1 MKRQCILRDNK
12 GASLVMVLVAMLFVG
27 IIASI
32 ALTITV
38 GNTKST
44 KASIDTS
51 ENFYSSE
58 SVLDDLEMYLKKLA
72 TSAATEAYGKTL
84 AGSLTDIEG
93 DFTNNF
99 KEIFIDVLTG
109 TDGVFTSY
117 AEEDA
122 NDTSKMVIRAD
133 FVKNQIS
140 FNRPGNITIKYDKD
154 SFSDPDSI
162 TYPTLKGV
170 EIIYIDADG
179 YETKL
184 TTDITFRAQ
193 LPSTDTADTSGEFT
207 YDIDHFVMMAGGSIK
222 PSGSG
227 DTMSSISG
235 DYTGNIY
242 AQNNFIVNTDNAT
255 TDDWINLRSQY
266 ILVGGNINVLGRMT
280 VKPIGDSTIVYEGP
294 GTKIGAEVWT
304 NSILLNSTNAEVS
317 TGRVSDPDDTSNYL
331 NTDVYLK
338 GSLELNGA
346 KSKYTAVG
354 GRLYGYSEDGNAVIT
369 GGRPESSSIIL
380 NGLGAQLDLSALG
393 SLRIAGKAYTALPD
407 LDGIDEL
414 YDFYNG
420 EGAEPTNLTY
430 FTQGE
435 SITYRAVQAL
445 YLIPGDYI
453 AGVGHNPM
461 KKSEFAS
468 ITANSINPPKTI
480 FGEAGTSGYLLNA
493 GKFKSQVVRY
503 LNGDDYVYLFW
514 DFKDTDAAV
523 DYFNKVT
530 VHDSDPDT
538 ADGRYYDLVLKQF
551 SMMNADNGCIK
562 LPTDTK
568 TNGNALKYSAKT
580 FGKVTASSAGLSG
593 YDGYFKG
600 MMSNLDSSSSL
611 SDPNLIKNMLP
622 GFCEKDDDG
631 NYTHPAAT
639 SFNGAIQGPLDYF
652 DKSGRHHTSD
662 SVEGASGAIGANYW
676 LKTGPNVTISSIDDS
691 YTYIIITPGNVTF
704 SDACTG
710 SFRGMIIA
718 GGNITLPD
726 DMDMECL
733 GMLKYNAK
741 VGGTTTAVDTTE
753 FKALLS
759 VVYDD
764 SVVTD
769 GNSIL
774 RSIFGLRDNSM
785 HAGGDNDGELIKITT
800 NEWNRN

>member
-1 MKRQCILRDNK
+1 MKRQCIIRDNR
-12 GASLVMVLVAMLFVG
+12 GASLVMVLVAMFFVG

-93 DFTNNF
+93 DFANNF
-99 KEIFIDVLTG
+99 KEIFVDVLTG

-117 AEEDA
+117 AEQDA
-122 NDTSKMVIRAD
+122 TDINKMVIQAD

-140 FNRPGNITIKYDKD
+140 FNRPGNITIKYDKN
-154 SFSDPDSI
+154 SFSDLDSM
-162 TYPTLKGV
+162 TYPVLKGV
-170 EIIYIDADG
+170 EIIYLDADG
-179 YETKL
+179 YESKI
-184 TTDITFRAQ
+184 TTDIAFKAQ
-193 LPSTDTADTSGEFT
+193 LPSTDTTDTSGDFT
-207 YDIDHFVMMAGGSIK
+207 YDIDHFVMIAGGNIK

-242 AQNNFIVNTDNAT
+242 AKNDFIVNTNNAT

-266 ILVGGNINVLGRMT
+266 VLVGGNINVKGRMS
-280 VKPIGDSTIVYEGP
+280 VKPIGDSSIVYEGP

-304 NSILLNSTNAEVS
+304 NNMYLNSTNAEVS
-317 TGRVSDPDDTSNYL
+317 TGRVADPDDTSSYL
-331 NTDVYLK
+331 DTDVYLK
-338 GSLELNGA
+338 GSLELNGSKA
-346 KSKYTAVG
+346 KYTAVG
-354 GRLYGYSEDGNAVIT
+354 GRLYGYSEDGNTFIA
-369 GGRPESSSIIL
+369 GGKPESSSIIL
-380 NGLGAQLDLSALG
+380 NGLGARLDLSALG

-407 LDGIDEL
+407 IDGIDEL

-420 EGAEPTNLTY
+420 EGEEPTDISY

-435 SITYRAVQAL
+435 SVTYRAIQAL

-461 KKSEFAS
+461 KASEYAS
-468 ITANSINPPKTI
+468 ISSSSINPPETI
-480 FGEAGTSGYLLNA
+480 FGVEGSSGYLLNA
-493 GKFKSQVVRY
+493 AKYKKQVVRY
-503 LNGDDYVYLFW
+503 LNGENYVYLFW

-530 VHDSDPDT
+530 AS
-538 ADGRYYDLVLKQF
+538 DGRYYDLALKQF
-551 SMMNADNGCIK
+551 SMMNPDGGYIK

-568 TNGNALKYSAKT
+568 TNGNALKYDQTNKFS
-580 FGKVTASSAGLSG
+580 KVASTSAGLSG
-593 YDGYFKG
+593 YEGYFNG
-600 MMSNLDSSSSL
+600 MMSNLDSSNSL
-611 SDPNLIKNMLP
+611 SESNLIKNMFE
-622 GFCEKDDDG
+622 GFYEKNEG
-631 NYTHPAAT
+631 GEYTHPAAT
-639 SFNGAIQGPLDYF
+639 SFNGEIQGPLDYF
-652 DKSGRHHTSD
+652 DKSGTHHTSD
-662 SVEGASGAIGANYW
+662 SVEGASGAISANYW
-676 LKTGPNVTISSIDDS
+676 LKTGSSITISSIDPT
-691 YTYIIITPGNVTF
+691 YTYIVITPGNVTF
-704 SDACTG
+704 TDGCSG

-718 GGNITLPD
+718 GGSITLPD

-741 VGGTTTAVDTTE
+741 VGGTSTPVDTTE
-753 FKALLS
+753 FQALLS

-764 SVVTD
+764 ATPTN

-774 RSIFGLRDNSM
+774 RSIFGLRDNSI

-800 NEWNRN
+800 EGWNLN